1 MRLIHILGDW
11 PLKSPDKL
19 FGSHTLSHSYPN
31 SKTQQLSA
39 VQQKRKPRE
48 ASLGDQGGK
57 SKDTEEET
65 KGK

>member
-1 MRLIHILGDW
+1 MTMNDG
-11 PLKSPDKL
+11 DKL
-19 FGSHTLSHSYPN
+19 FGSHTLSHSFPN

-39 VQQKRKPRE
+39 VQR
-48 ASLGDQGGK
+48 LGDQGGK